1 MHLLCTCA
9 TVTMFVFVLIH
20 FHREMLDM
28 EPLLSEINQQI
39 PQWSLY
45 SVAAIVGSAFG
56 ASPNNFFYFIL

>member
-1 MHLLCTCA
+1 
-9 TVTMFVFVLIH
+9 MFVFVLIH

-56 ASPNNFFYFIL
+56 ASLNNFFYFIL